1 MRRNMKAAAVRGM
14 LAAMRKTV
22 SAMGR
27 KATTV
32 WKSVMAAFLAASLV
46 LPGAFPAWAYS
57 PTGPGASES
66 ESMTAYD
73 AETQARLEDNTL
85 EYDELQLRVREY

>member
-1 MRRNMKAAAVRGM
+1 MRQKMKAV
-14 LAAMRKTV
+14 TV
-22 SAMGR
+22 
-27 KATTV
+27 V
-32 WKSVMAAFLAASLV
+32 FLAASLV
-46 LPGAFPAWAYS
+46 FSGAFPAWAYS
-57 PTGPGASES
+57 PTGPGAGES